1 VVLDDL
7 RLRVHRQNL
16 ELPRNGLVAW
26 TSGNVSGRDP
36 ESRRIVIKP
45 SGVAYEELSPADL
58 VVLDEVGSVVEGTLR
73 PSSDTLSHLVIY
85 REMPA
90 VHGVVH
96 THSTF
101 ATAFAAVGRAIPPC
115 LTAIADE
122 FGGEI
127 PCGDYAP
134 VGGEEIGR
142 AVVDGIGS
150 SPAILLRNHGV
161 FAVGPSVEAAVKTAV
176 MVEDVARTVF
186 HALQLG
192 TPIELPSDEIA
203 RARRRYLAEYGQP

>member
-1 VVLDDL
+1 
-7 RLRVHRQNL
+7 
-16 ELPRNGLVAW
+16 
-26 TSGNVSGRDP
+26 
-36 ESRRIVIKP
+36 
-45 SGVAYEELSPADL
+45 
-58 VVLDEVGSVVEGTLR
+58 VVEGALR

-85 REMPA
+85 RAMPA

-134 VGGEEIGR
+134 VGGEEVGR

-161 FAVGPSVEAAVKTAV
+161 FAVGPSVEAAVKTAI
-176 MVEDVARTVF
+176 MVEDAARTVF

-192 TPIELPSDEIA
+192 TLVELPSDEIA
-203 RARRRYLAEYGQP
+203 RARRRYLADYGQP

>member
-1 VVLDDL
+1 
-7 RLRVHRQNL
+7 
-16 ELPRNGLVAW
+16 
-26 TSGNVSGRDP
+26 
-36 ESRRIVIKP
+36 
-45 SGVAYEELSPADL
+45 
-58 VVLDEVGSVVEGTLR
+58 VLDEDGSVVEGRLR

-85 REMPA
+85 RDMPA

-101 ATAFAAVGRAIPPC
+101 ATAFAAVGRPIPPC

-142 AVVDGIGS
+142 AVVDGIGG

-161 FAVGPSVEAAVKTAV
+161 FTVGPSVEAAVKTAI
-176 MVEDVARTVF
+176 MVEDAARTVF

-192 TPIELPSDEIA
+192 TPIELATDEIA
-203 RARRRYLAEYGQP
+203 RARRRYLADYGQP